1 MKIVHNYENIVR
13 ENYAKLYKYAFIESC
28 HDISAKDITFQALL
42 YSVDPDR
49 GDRSVWQNAHSVLN
63 DFFLRSLRRRRSRDE
78 IAAGVTF
85 PISDGLWDFLEKP
98 IQEKEAIFL
107 MAEAGLTKK
116 EAADIMAV
124 HVSRLPDLSQEER
137 SRISSLLSVIVPDG
151 ASEEEA
157 ADRVLLRFT
166 EALRTGFVISVCS
179 LTVTFSG
186 LPPRLRCSVPPRP
199 TAPHNSLQKTITKN

>member
-1 MKIVHNYENIVR
+1 MKIVRNYENIVR

-98 IQEKEAIFL
+98 VPEKEAVFL

-124 HVSRLPDLSQEER
+124 HVSRLPDLSREEC
-137 SRISSLLSVIVPDG
+137 SRIVSLLSVIVPDR
-151 ASEEEA
+151 ASEEDA
-157 ADRVLLRFT
+157 ADQVLLRFT
-166 EALRTGFVISVCS
+166 ERSVGFEN
-179 LTVTFSG
+179 
-186 LPPRLRCSVPPRP
+186 RLRDLRLFFDRHILWIAAAIALFCAAAAYATS
-199 TAPHNSLQKTITKN
+199 

>member
-1 MKIVHNYENIVR
+1 MKIVRNYENIVR
-13 ENYAKLYKYAFIESC
+13 ENYAKLYKYAFVESC
-28 HDISAKDITFQALL
+28 HDISAKDITFQSLL
-42 YSVDPDR
+42 YSVDPER
-49 GDRSVWQNAHSVLN
+49 SDRSVWQNAHSVLN

-85 PISDGLWDFLEKP
+85 PIRDELWNFLERP
-98 IQEKEAIFL
+98 TPEKEALFL

-166 EALRTGFVISVCS
+166 ERSVGFEN
-179 LTVTFSG
+179 
-186 LPPRLRCSVPPRP
+186 RLRDLRLFFDRHILWLAAAIALFCAAAAYC
-199 TAPHNSLQKTITKN
+199 TA

>member
-78 IAAGVTF
+78 ITAGVTF

-98 IQEKEAIFL
+98 DQEKEAVFL
-107 MAEAGLTKK
+107 MAEVGLTKK

-137 SRISSLLSVIVPDG
+137 SRISSLFSVIVPDG

-166 EALRTGFVISVCS
+166 ERSVGFEN
-179 LTVTFSG
+179 
-186 LPPRLRCSVPPRP
+186 RLRDLRLFFE
-199 TAPHNSLQKTITKN
+199 NDLRFIRQF